1 MLDKQQQEQLL
12 DLFTDITTLAKET
25 NTPRD
30 TIFYKVKNQLVENQ
44 DYFFKGV
51 QIIIYKFAVKKL
63 FPDLEYNYTIED
75 LSSLLY
81 LHKEVL
87 SLEEVSRVLNKPL
100 NTVKSARKRFVN
112 KTIAGMCLTTLSGV
126 LEAYT
131 PKCTSYHIKLI
142 SPLLKKHSTEHTP
155 GVYVYLTQDLQFNVT
170 DLIEDI
176 PHGADMLLLGGILP
190 TQGNYKERMNELKGI
205 VNSWIKETIQIH
217 YIDYIS
223 L

>member
-30 TIFYKVKNQLVENQ
+30 TIFYKVKNQLVENR

-63 FPDLEYNYTIED
+63 FPDLEYTYNIED
-75 LSSLLY
+75 PSSLLY

-87 SLEEVSRVLNKPL
+87 SLEEVSKVLNKPL
-100 NTVKSARKRFVN
+100 NTIKSARKRFVN
-112 KTIAGMCLTTLSGV
+112 KNIAGMCLTTLSGV
-126 LEAYT
+126 LEAYK
-131 PKCTSYHIKLI
+131 PKATSYTIKLI
-142 SPLLKKHSTEHTP
+142 SPLLKKHSTERFP
-155 GVYVYLTQDLQFNVT
+155 EVYAYLTNMQLLITDDLS
-170 DLIEDI
+170 DI
-176 PHGADMLLLGGILP
+176 PPDADTLFIGGVLP
-190 TQGNYKERMNELKGI
+190 TQGNYKERMNELNGI
-205 VNSWIKETIQIH
+205 INNWIDESIQI
-217 YIDYIS
+217 YYATFKG